1 MAPAPHNPRVR
12 YDADSNII
20 LLQEEHCR
28 VRAISPPT
36 AALAQWP
43 SPLAALPALG
53 AHLREYWRAVASES
67 ILQYRRTFADVRGIT
82 RAIRDTAPQNAAAF
96 LAFLGQ
102 PVWIPGRRGT
112 PKHTTRGT
120 LFLLDT
126 IRFGATFAVIFGV
139 LFLTLNYQSFG
150 KIAVAMADPLAI
162 LHDRLPVEQAAGML
176 SQKAITRFSDA
187 NLAQFLPPIGPP
199 DNRLLIPSLGLN
211 VPIVI
216 PPSDALLREDWER
229 LEQDIQSALE
239 NGTIHYPGT
248 ARPGQAGNFFI
259 TGHSSYY
266 PWSKG
271 KYKSVFARLPALNTG
286 DEFWIYYGGD
296 RHRYVIQDKKE
307 VKPTDVHVLDQPLD
321 RRIATL
327 MTCVPV
333 GTTLRRLILTAQE
346 LDPLSGAPM
355 AVGQHATTADMPKVK
370 AGMLPI

>member
-1 MAPAPHNPRVR
+1 MPLPIHRAR
-12 YDADSNII
+12 YDALGNIV
-20 LLQEEHCR
+20 LLDGEDLPPHR
-28 VRAISPPT
+28 AVRSVP
-36 AALAQWP
+36 ALSLPWP
-43 SPLAALPALG
+43 SLLLFF
-53 AHLREYWRAVASES
+53 REIFSES
-67 ILQYRRTFADVRGIT
+67 VLQYRWTFAGVRGIT
-82 RAIRDTAPQNAAAF
+82 RLMRDAAHTKATAI

-126 IRFGATFAVIFGV
+126 IRFGATFAMIFGV

-176 SQKAITRFSDA
+176 SQKAIARGSDA
-187 NLAQFLPPIGPP
+187 DPAQFLPSIGPP

-216 PPSDALLREDWER
+216 PPGDALLQEEWER
-229 LEQDIQSALE
+229 LEQDIQTALE

-248 ARPGQAGNFFI
+248 ARPGQAGNFFV

-271 KYKSVFARLPALNTG
+271 KYKSVFARLPALKAG

-296 RHRYVIQDKKE
+296 RHRYVIQEKHE

-346 LDPLSGAPM
+346 VDPLTGAPM
-355 AVGQHATTADMPKVK
+355 AVGQHAVAVGTPKVK
-370 AGMLPI
+370 SGMLPI

>member
-12 YDADSNII
+12 YDADGNVI
-20 LLQEEHCR
+20 LLQGEDR
-28 VRAISPPT
+28 RAGRRIPPST
-36 AALAQWP
+36 SAIAQWP
-43 SPLAALPALG
+43 SPIVFLLALG
-53 AHLREYWRAVASES
+53 AHLREYWRSVASES
-67 ILQYRRTFADVRGIT
+67 VLQYRWTFADVRGIT
-82 RAIRDTAPQNAAAF
+82 RAMCDTAPKKAAAF

-102 PVWIPGRRGT
+102 PVWVPGRRGA

-126 IRFGATFAVIFGV
+126 IRFGATFAMMFGV

-150 KIAVAMADPLAI
+150 KIAVAMADPLA
-162 LHDRLPVEQAAGML
+162 LLRDRLPVEQAAEML
-176 SQKAITRFSDA
+176 SHKTTSGTGADP
-187 NLAQFLPPIGPP
+187 AQFLPPVGPP

-216 PPSDALLREDWER
+216 PPNDALLREDWGR
-229 LEQDIQSALE
+229 LEHDIQTALE
-239 NGTIHYPGT
+239 DGTVHYPGT
-248 ARPGQAGNFFI
+248 ARPGQAGNFFV

-266 PWSKG
+266 PWTQG
-271 KYKSVFARLPALNTG
+271 KYKSVFARLPALKTG

-296 RHRYVIQDKKE
+296 RHRYAIQEKKE

-333 GTTLRRLILTAQE
+333 GTTLRRLIVTAQE
-346 LDPLSGAPM
+346 LDPLTGTPM
-355 AVGQHATTADMPKVK
+355 KVGQHASAAETPKVK
-370 AGMLPI
+370 TGMLPI

>member
-1 MAPAPHNPRVR
+1 MAPAPHSHRVR
-12 YDADSNII
+12 YDADGNII
-20 LLQEEHCR
+20 LLEGCGHG
-28 VRAISPPT
+28 
-36 AALAQWP
+36 ALARTFWH
-43 SPLAALPALG
+43 S
-53 AHLREYWRAVASES
+53 AVSES
-67 ILQYRRTFADVRGIT
+67 ILQYRWTLGDIRGIT
-82 RAIRDTAPQNAAAF
+82 RAMRSAAPRKAHAL

-102 PVWIPGRRGT
+102 PVWIPGRRGM
-112 PKHTTRGT
+112 PKHTTRGK
-120 LFLLDT
+120 LFLIDT
-126 IRFGATFAVIFGV
+126 VRFGATFAMIFGV
-139 LFLTLNYQSFG
+139 LFLALNYQSFG
-150 KIAVAMADPLAI
+150 KIAVAMTDPLAM
-162 LHDRLPVEQAAGML
+162 LRDRLPVEQAAGIL
-176 SQKAITRFSDA
+176 SPKAIAHGSDA
-187 NLAQFLPPIGPP
+187 DPAQFLPPVGPP

-216 PPSDALLREDWER
+216 PPGDALLKEDWER
-229 LEQDIQSALE
+229 LEQDIQAALE

-271 KYKSVFARLPALNTG
+271 KYKSVFARLPAMKTG

-296 RHRYVIQDKKE
+296 RHRYVIQEKHE

-346 LDPLSGAPM
+346 LDPLTGAPLM
-355 AVGQHATTADMPKVK
+355 VGQHASPVELPKTK
-370 AGMLPI
+370 AGVLPI

>member
-1 MAPAPHNPRVR
+1 MAPTPHNPRVR
-12 YDADSNII
+12 YDAVGNVI
-20 LLQEEHCR
+20 LLQGGR
-28 VRAISPPT
+28 RTARAVSPPVV
-36 AALAQWP
+36 AIAHCP
-43 SPLAALPALG
+43 SLLTFLPALG
-53 AHLREYWRAVASES
+53 AHLREYWRSVASES
-67 ILQYRRTFADVRGIT
+67 VLQYRWTFADVRGIT
-82 RAIRDTAPQNAAAF
+82 QAMAAF

-102 PVWIPGRRGT
+102 PVWIPGRRGM

-126 IRFGATFAVIFGV
+126 IRFGATFAMIFGV

-162 LHDRLPVEQAAGML
+162 LRDRLPVEQAAGIL
-176 SQKAITRFSDA
+176 SQKAIARGSDA
-187 NLAQFLPPIGPP
+187 DPAQFLPPIGPP

-216 PPSDALLREDWER
+216 PPSDALLKEDWKR
-229 LEQDIQSALE
+229 LEQDIQAALE

-271 KYKSVFARLPALNTG
+271 NYKSVFARLPALKTG

-296 RHRYVIQDKKE
+296 RHRYVIQEKRE
-307 VKPTDVHVLDQPLD
+307 VRPTDVHVLDQPLD

-346 LDPLSGAPM
+346 LDPLTGAPM
-355 AVGQHATTADMPKVK
+355 AVGQHTTTADAPKVK

>member
-1 MAPAPHNPRVR
+1 MPPQTHRVR
-12 YDADSNII
+12 YDADGNVI
-20 LLQEEHCR
+20 LLQGEDR
-28 VRAISPPT
+28 RTVRRIPHATS
-36 AALAQWP
+36 AMAQWP
-43 SPLAALPALG
+43 SLLTFLPALG
-53 AHLREYWRAVASES
+53 AHLREYWHSITSES
-67 ILQYRRTFADVRGIT
+67 VLQYRWTFGDIRGIT
-82 RAIRDTAPQNAAAF
+82 RAMRDAAPKKAHAL
-96 LAFLGQ
+96 LAFLVQ

-126 IRFGATFAVIFGV
+126 IRFGATFATIFGV

-150 KIAVAMADPLAI
+150 KIAVAMADPLA
-162 LHDRLPVEQAAGML
+162 LLRDRLPVEQAAGML
-176 SQKAITRFSDA
+176 SQKAIARGSDTDP
-187 NLAQFLPPIGPP
+187 AQFLPPIGPP

-216 PPSDALLREDWER
+216 PPSDALLKEEWER
-229 LEQDIQSALE
+229 LEQDIQAALE

-248 ARPGQAGNFFI
+248 ARPGQAGNFFV

-271 KYKSVFARLPALNTG
+271 KYKSVFARLPALKTG

-296 RHRYVIQDKKE
+296 RHRYVIQEKRE

-346 LDPLSGAPM
+346 LDPLTGAPM
-355 AVGQHATTADMPKVK
+355 AVGQHSTTADMPKVR

>member
-12 YDADSNII
+12 YDADGNII
-20 LLQEEHCR
+20 LLRGEDRREVHAPPSAS
-28 VRAISPPT
+28 AIAQYPSL
-36 AALAQWP
+36 LA
-43 SPLAALPALG
+43 SLPALG
-53 AHLREYWRAVASES
+53 AFVRKCWSSAVSES
-67 ILQYRRTFADVRGIT
+67 ILQYRWTLGN
-82 RAIRDTAPQNAAAF
+82 IRPPNNAHAL

-102 PVWIPGRRGT
+102 PVWIPGRRGM
-112 PKHTTRGT
+112 PKHTTRGA

-126 IRFGATFAVIFGV
+126 VRFGATFAMIFGV

-150 KIAVAMADPLAI
+150 KIAVAMADPLAM
-162 LHDRLPVEQAAGML
+162 LRDRLPVEQAAGIL
-176 SQKAITRFSDA
+176 SPKAIARGSDA
-187 NLAQFLPPIGPP
+187 DPAQFLPPIGPP

-216 PPSDALLREDWER
+216 PSSDALLKEDWER
-229 LEQDIQSALE
+229 LEQNIQSALE

-248 ARPGQAGNFFI
+248 ARPGQAGNFFV

-271 KYKSVFARLPALNTG
+271 KYKSVFARLPAMKTD

-296 RHRYVIQDKKE
+296 RHRYVIREKRE

-346 LDPLSGAPM
+346 LDPLTGAPL
-355 AVGQHATTADMPKVK
+355 AVGQHANPAELPKTK